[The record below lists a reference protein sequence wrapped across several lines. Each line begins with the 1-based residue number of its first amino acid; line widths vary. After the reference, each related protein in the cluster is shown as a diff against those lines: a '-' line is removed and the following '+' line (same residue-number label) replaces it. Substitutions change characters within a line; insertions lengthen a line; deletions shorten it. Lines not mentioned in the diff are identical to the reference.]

1 MVRFVIIFEVTVLA
15 FTLLLV
21 AGLMLFEVVLIL
33 IGCII
38 AVLVLLA
45 TAKLLVA
52 AGFVVMFFAG
62 SEATILEFSFFEIAE
77 FAVEVSKVSFLV
89 FSGSETVS
97 EVFSF
102 SMFS

>member
-52 AGFVVMFFAG
+52 AGF
-62 SEATILEFSFFEIAE
+62 EATILAFSFFEIAE

>member
-38 AVLVLLA
+38 EVLVLLV
-45 TAKLLVA
+45 TARLLVA
-52 AGFVVMFFAG
+52 AGFVVMFSQFQ
-62 SEATILEFSFFEIAE
+62 
-77 FAVEVSKVSFLV
+77 V
-89 FSGSETVS
+89 F
-97 EVFSF
+97 
-102 SMFS
+102 